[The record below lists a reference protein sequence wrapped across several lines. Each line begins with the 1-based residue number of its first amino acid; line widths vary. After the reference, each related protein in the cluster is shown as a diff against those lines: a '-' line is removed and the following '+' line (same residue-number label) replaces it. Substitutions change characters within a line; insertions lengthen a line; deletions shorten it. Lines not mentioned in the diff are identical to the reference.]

1 MDDNGRDGNGF
12 DIYNK
17 CYCNNDNDNDTKNM
31 NASAENNFDVDD
43 MTMTM
48 MTVPS
53 VEINPSARGR
63 EHS

>member
-12 DIYNK
+12 DIYHK
-17 CYCNNDNDNDTKNM
+17 CYCNNDNGNDTKNM